1 MELLSSRTA
10 VPGLQ
15 GGVEGACNGEK
26 GGEARDVG
34 QGKWRGQDKVL
45 GEERMDTYHINP
57 PTHSHYKVLSPILPG
72 NNAVHAY

>member
-26 GGEARDVG
+26 GGEARM
-34 QGKWRGQDKVL
+34 WDKES
-45 GEERMDTYHINP
+45 GGDGTKY
-57 PTHSHYKVLSPILPG
+57 
-72 NNAVHAY
+72 